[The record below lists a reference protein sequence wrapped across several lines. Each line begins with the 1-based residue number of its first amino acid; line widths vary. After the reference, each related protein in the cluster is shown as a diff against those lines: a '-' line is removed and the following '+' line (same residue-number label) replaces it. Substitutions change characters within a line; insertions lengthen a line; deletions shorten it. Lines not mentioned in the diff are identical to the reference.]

1 MSDNTAIRKA
11 VNDFLKVLKEKS
23 IVSPV
28 KKISTRIFKNVKH
41 RSTSKHDETQTT
53 IPKTSTKK
61 RTKKRTKT
69 STKTSTN
76 TSTNTST
83 KTRTK
88 KRTKSSK

>member
-28 KKISTRIFKNVKH
+28 KKISTRIFKKVKS
-41 RSTSKHDETQTT
+41 RSTSKHDETQNV

-61 RTKKRTKT
+61 RTKKR
-69 STKTSTN
+69 TN

>member
-11 VNDFLKVLKEKS
+11 VNDFLKVLKKKS

-28 KKISTRIFKNVKH
+28 KKISTRIFKNVKR

-83 KTRTK
+83 KTRTE

>member
-11 VNDFLKVLKEKS
+11 VNDFLKVLKKKS

-28 KKISTRIFKNVKH
+28 KKISTRIFKNVKR

-76 TSTNTST
+76 TST